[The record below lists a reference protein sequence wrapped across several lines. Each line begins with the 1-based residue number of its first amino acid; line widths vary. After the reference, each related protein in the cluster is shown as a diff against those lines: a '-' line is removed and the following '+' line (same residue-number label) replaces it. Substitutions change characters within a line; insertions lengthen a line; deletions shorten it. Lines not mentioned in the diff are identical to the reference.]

1 MLAKRFPKMRLLII
15 VNSIVA
21 QTHPEQVEKAIR
33 LLRNSCVE
41 SRVTETGKPVEAT
54 KIALRARYDDIDRV
68 VVIGG
73 DGTINEVVNGL
84 VGSKIPIAVIPL
96 GTGNTFATN
105 FHIPLSLHE
114 ACEVAVGSNVIS
126 IDVGLL
132 NHRYFACVAGIG
144 FDAHVLHQLQP
155 TFKRRFGKWAYAIAS
170 LRHLLRYRPSLV
182 EVRIDGWERFK
193 TDAWLTVIS
202 NVPTYAL
209 NFKFT
214 PKASPCDGY
223 IDVCI
228 FFARSRIER
237 LKQAALSLLGYHVH
251 LNSVLYRR
259 AKWLEL
265 VSSPRVLVHV
275 DGEPICLTPVS
286 ARVIPHSLNVVVPK
300 DWADTAKVVQ

>member
-1 MLAKRFPKMRLLII
+1 MRLLII

-33 LLRNSCVE
+33 LLCDSCAQ
-41 SRVTETGKPVEAT
+41 SSIIETGKPVEAT
-54 KIALRARYDDIDRV
+54 KIAFRARHEGVDRV

-105 FHIPLSLHE
+105 FRIPLSLHE
-114 ACEVAVGSNVIS
+114 ACEVAVGGNVVT

-132 NHRYFACVAGIG
+132 NHRYFACVAGVG
-144 FDAHVLHQLQP
+144 FDAHVLHQLRP

-170 LRHLLRYRPSLV
+170 LRHLLRYRPSLI
-182 EVRIDGWERFK
+182 EVRMDGWERFK

-214 PKASPCDGY
+214 PQASPCDGY

-228 FFARSRIER
+228 FFARGRFER
-237 LKQAALSLLGYHVH
+237 LKQAALSLLGYHVR
-251 LNSVLYRR
+251 LGSVLYKR

-265 VSSPRVLVHV
+265 VSSPNVFAHV
-275 DGEPICLTPVS
+275 DGEPVCLTPVS
-286 ARVIPHSLNVVVPK
+286 ARVIPHSLKVVVPD
-300 DWADTAKVVQ
+300 DWADVAKAVQ